1 MELTALQK
9 ELMAA
14 LSEKGLRRE
23 DILSVMLVLTREEK
37 ARAMLAFLSEKEAL
51 SADEVFQK
59 AGELAFSQ
67 N

>member
-37 ARAMLAFLSEKEAL
+37 ASAMLAFLSEKEAL